1 MHFQLVEKRKTPVSG
16 LWRGVWLA
24 ALMGALLS
32 LVDSLQYFYA
42 VLPGVA
48 IVIAA
53 GFLPWKWQKVVGVV
67 SFAFCVIWLVLRLMP
82 IGDGL
87 GFLANQ
93 LFDLSE
99 EGQDYYYT
107 HFDVVRNAPAESV
120 FFVTCALGAICL
132 LLGGAINLVLTLL
145 LAIMIAYFGV
155 APDIVWLS
163 VLIVAAFA
171 NALPKQGR
179 WLPAILIAAFVA
191 TTAISVQ
198 TVAPEPSVRI
208 SAIAEALLELFE
220 PETPPED
227 VEPPP
232 TEPSETLDIP
242 DIQEFPETLET
253 IEIPEG
259 LEMPAATAL
268 PQIPQM
274 PQPQN
279 PGGEPP
285 QKESKRLPIIPILTA
300 ILSVFS
306 VWGLWLLYIGKKR
319 KRNRAAMYAQNNA
332 EAIRGMFLY
341 AKRWRKLNVSPKDI
355 PSEVEDIW
363 LEAAYSEHEM
373 SAAQRETMLSF
384 VRYSAA
390 DTWNT
395 LSWWKRLLVCFY
407 QAL

>member
-1 MHFQLVEKRKTPVSG
+1 MHFQLVEKRKTSEFG

-67 SFAFCVIWLVLRLMP
+67 SFASCVIWLVLRLMP

-87 GFLANQ
+87 GFLANR

-99 EGQDYYYT
+99 AGQDYYYV
-107 HFDVVRNAPAESV
+107 HFDVVRNAPAESL
-120 FFVTCALGAICL
+120 FFVTCALGAVCL

-163 VLIVAAFA
+163 ILIVAAFA

-179 WLPAILIAAFVA
+179 WLPAVLIAAFVA

-220 PETPPED
+220 PETPPDD

-232 TEPSETLDIP
+232 TEPPEVEELPEMDDIP
-242 DIQEFPETLET
+242 EMEELPEIQ
-253 IEIPEG
+253 EG
-259 LEMPAATAL
+259 LEATEAL
-268 PQIPQM
+268 PM
-274 PQPQN
+274 PQTPQLQN
-279 PGGEPP
+279 PGGKPS
-285 QKESKRLPIIPILTA
+285 QNESKRLPIIPILTA

-306 VWGLWLLYIGKKR
+306 VWGIWLLYIGKKR
-319 KRNRAAMYAQNNA
+319 KGRRAAMYAQNNA

-341 AKRWRKLNVSPKDI
+341 AKQWRKLNVSPKDI
-355 PSEVEDIW
+355 PQEVEDIW

-407 QAL
+407 HAL